1 MRIAR
6 FNLISRPPTVGD
18 QSSVRPISGRSIGV
32 AKYQAVGAVIESVT
46 ATESARCPIIALYE
60 SLADRHSLVNRSYN
74 CWVTVARLSY
84 SFVVEV
90 PDKRA
95 TLTARG
101 GVTR

>member
-1 MRIAR
+1 MRIAK
-6 FNLISRPPTVGD
+6 FNSISRPPTVGD
-18 QSSVRPISGRSIGV
+18 QSSLRPISGRSIGV